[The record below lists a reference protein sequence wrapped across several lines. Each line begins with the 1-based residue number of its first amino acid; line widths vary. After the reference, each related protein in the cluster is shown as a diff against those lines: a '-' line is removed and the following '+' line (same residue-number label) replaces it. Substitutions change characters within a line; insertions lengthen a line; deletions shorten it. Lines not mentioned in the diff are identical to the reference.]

1 MLKMSDKRTPRQEKK
16 LKQWYA
22 TQKESLKVLLV
33 FSRIVIQKYSGH
45 MFVVSLKLKPA
56 WHPSYRIKR
65 MKLQQNLTGNRW
77 IFFENNLLVFL
88 KKNRM
93 LKCSFLIEKTE
104 VNPPNIIITEETV
117 RNKILKLNVNK
128 SCGPDEIYPQILIE
142 LIDLVSK
149 PLALLLS

>member
-1 MLKMSDKRTPRQEKK
+1 
-16 LKQWYA
+16 
-22 TQKESLKVLLV
+22 
-33 FSRIVIQKYSGH
+33 
-45 MFVVSLKLKPA
+45 
-56 WHPSYRIKR
+56 
-65 MKLQQNLTGNRW
+65 
-77 IFFENNLLVFL
+77 
-88 KKNRM
+88 M

-104 VNPPNIIITEETV
+104 VNPPIIIITEETV

>member
-1 MLKMSDKRTPRQEKK
+1 
-16 LKQWYA
+16 
-22 TQKESLKVLLV
+22 
-33 FSRIVIQKYSGH
+33 
-45 MFVVSLKLKPA
+45 
-56 WHPSYRIKR
+56 
-65 MKLQQNLTGNRW
+65 
-77 IFFENNLLVFL
+77 
-88 KKNRM
+88 M